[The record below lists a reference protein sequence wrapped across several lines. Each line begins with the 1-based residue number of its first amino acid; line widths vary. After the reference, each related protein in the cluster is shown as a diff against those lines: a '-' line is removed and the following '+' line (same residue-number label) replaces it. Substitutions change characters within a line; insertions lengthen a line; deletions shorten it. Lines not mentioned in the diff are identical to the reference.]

1 MFVLKKRKYTWL
13 DMYRIPFSCAP
24 VSTVLVTIQKAVTAL
39 VNIFQVIVVAEF
51 LDSTIDAVLHK
62 NYDRKLILWFVL
74 MLLMVSWKR
83 VSYNIG
89 RLFTS
94 HFVTMGNRQVL
105 QEFTKKRNR
114 LEYYLLEDPAAEEL
128 TNRVVN
134 RLERNLEELLQ
145 RFVNF
150 FVIYIPRIAGVLLI
164 IAAHVWWLAIV
175 VMVMVVP
182 LVFIS
187 LRGGQ
192 KIYRANEEA
201 AVYERRHKYLFE
213 VLTGRETTEERSLFG
228 YSGPVNEQ
236 WYHQYDTA
244 RKINVKAETV
254 FMINMQGG
262 SIITSVLASAV
273 SLIMIPLTASG
284 ALSVGLFISLS
295 TAIYDL
301 VNLMGWEMT
310 RAVAQ
315 IARYREYMKD
325 LTAFA
330 ALPERQ
336 GAFGDVEAS
345 GQQGISG
352 QQEASGQR
360 EASRQRE
367 ISGQRGTSRRTEM
380 WHPGTVSGRGKGQ
393 PQIPRLQTLEFRHVT
408 FRYPGTEVD
417 ILKDFSMELRE
428 GVHYAIVG
436 ENGAGKSTLIKLLTG
451 LYRDYGGEILY
462 NGMEMRSFPQEQ
474 WFRIFSCVFQDF
486 ARYYLSVRE
495 NICLGA
501 GEMEFQA
508 EEGHNRDAGTQR
520 TADGDRESRMYK
532 VTQQIGLQ
540 DAVSSLKYGYETRLG
555 KLDEDSADLSGGQW
569 QRVAMARALMND
581 APILLLDEPTAALDP
596 VSESALYEK
605 FGDIS
610 RGRTT
615 IFISHR
621 LGSTKLSDHIFVLKD
636 GCVREQG
643 SHEELMAAGGIYAS
657 MYETQQ
663 SWYTGEKC
671 VENF

>member
-1 MFVLKKRKYTWL
+1 MFVLKKRRYTWL

-24 VSTVLVTIQKAVTAL
+24 VSTVLVTVQKAITAL
-39 VNIFQVIVVAEF
+39 ANIFQVIVVAKF
-51 LDSTIDAVLHK
+51 LDGTIDAVMHK
-62 NYDRKLILWFVL
+62 NYDEKLILWFVL

-105 QEFTKKRNR
+105 QEFTRKRNR
-114 LEYYLLEDPAAEEL
+114 LEYYLLEDPATEEL

-134 RLERNLEELLQ
+134 KLERNLEELLQ

-150 FVIYIPRIAGVLLI
+150 FVIYIPRIIGVLLI
-164 IAAHVWWLAIV
+164 IASHVWWLAIV
-175 VMVMVVP
+175 VMVMAVP
-182 LVFIS
+182 LVLIS

-192 KIYRANEEA
+192 KIYRAGEEA
-201 AVYERRHKYLFE
+201 AVYERRHRYLFD
-213 VLTGRETTEERSLFG
+213 VLTGRESTEERSLFG
-228 YSGPVNEQ
+228 YGGAVNGQ
-236 WYHQYDTA
+236 WHRQYDTA
-244 RKINVKAETV
+244 RKINMKAEAIFTL
-254 FMINMQGG
+254 NMQGG
-262 SIITSVLASAV
+262 SIITSILASAV

-301 VNLMGWEMT
+301 VNLMGWGMT
-310 RAVAQ
+310 KAVAQ

-336 GAFGDVEAS
+336 EAVKENGAPGES
-345 GQQGISG
+345 GGVKTLQTGI
-352 QQEASGQR
+352 
-360 EASRQRE
+360 
-367 ISGQRGTSRRTEM
+367 
-380 WHPGTVSGRGKGQ
+380 PK
-393 PQIPRLQTLEFRHVT
+393 LQTLEFRHVT

-417 ILKDFSMELRE
+417 ILKDFSMELRD

-451 LYRDYGGEILY
+451 LYREYEGEILY
-462 NGMEMRSFPQEQ
+462 NGVEMRTFPQEQ
-474 WFRIFSCVFQDF
+474 WFRIYSCVFQDF
-486 ARYYLSVRE
+486 AKYYLSVKE

-501 GEMEFQA
+501 GDMEFGM
-508 EEGHNRDAGTQR
+508 EGESHGQGTGKGFQEHG
-520 TADGDRESRMYK
+520 TTEGFHGHGDGADGSSEVGARELPEDNLETRMK
-532 VTQQIGLQ
+532 EVTRQLGLQ
-540 DAVSSLKYGYETRLG
+540 EAISSLKYGYETRLG
-555 KLDEDSADLSGGQW
+555 KLDEDSVDLSGGQW

-581 APILLLDEPTAALDP
+581 APVLLLDEPTAALDP
-596 VSESALYEK
+596 ISESALYEK
-605 FGDIS
+605 FGEIS
-610 RGRTT
+610 KGHTT

-621 LGSTKLSDHIFVLKD
+621 LGSTKLSNHIFVLKD

-643 SHEELMAAGGIYAS
+643 SHEELMAAGGIYAA

-663 SWYTGEKC
+663 SWYVKEEGGEA
-671 VENF
+671 

>member
-24 VSTVLVTIQKAVTAL
+24 VSTVLVTVQKALTAL
-39 VNIFQVIVVAEF
+39 ANVFQVIVVAEF
-51 LDSTIDAVLHK
+51 LDRTIEAVV
-62 NYDRKLILWFVL
+62 YGSFDRSIILWFAL

-105 QEFTKKRNR
+105 QEFTKKRTR
-114 LEYYLLEDPAAEEL
+114 LEYYLLEDPATEEL

-134 RLERNLEELLQ
+134 KLDRNLEELLQ

-150 FVIYIPRIAGVLLI
+150 FVVYIPRIVGVLLI
-164 IAAHVWWLAIV
+164 IASHVWWLAIV
-175 VMVMVVP
+175 VMAAAVP
-182 LVFIS
+182 LIFIS
-187 LRGGQ
+187 LRGGR
-192 KIYRANEEA
+192 KIYRASEEA

-228 YSGPVNEQ
+228 YSGPVNAQ

-244 RKINVKAETV
+244 RKINMKAGAV
-254 FMINMQGG
+254 FIVNMQGG
-262 SIITSVLASAV
+262 SIITSILASAV

-336 GAFGDVEAS
+336 EAAREPEAFDGQAVFAGKQAQRKEKAS
-345 GQQGISG
+345 LEIKPQT
-352 QQEASGQR
+352 
-360 EASRQRE
+360 RQD
-367 ISGQRGTSRRTEM
+367 
-380 WHPGTVSGRGKGQ
+380 
-393 PQIPRLQTLEFRHVT
+393 IPRLRTLEFRHVT
-408 FRYPGTEVD
+408 FRYPGTETD
-417 ILKDFSMELRE
+417 ILKDLSMELKE

-451 LYRDYGGEILY
+451 LYREYEGEILY
-462 NGMEMRSFPQEQ
+462 NGVEMRTFPQEQ

-486 ARYYLSVRE
+486 ARYYLSVEE
-495 NICLGA
+495 NILLGA
-501 GEMEFQA
+501 GDMELEPDGDAWKTA
-508 EEGHNRDAGTQR
+508 EEDLRIR
-520 TADGDRESRMYK
+520 MRE
-532 VTQQIGLQ
+532 VTGQLGLK
-540 DAVSSLKYGYETRLG
+540 DAVETLKYGYQTRLG
-555 KLDEDSADLSGGQW
+555 KLDEDSVDLSGGQW

-581 APILLLDEPTAALDP
+581 APMLLLDEPTAALDP
-596 VSESALYEK
+596 ISESKLYEE
-605 FGDIS
+605 FGEIS
-610 RGRTT
+610 RNHTT

-621 LGSTKLSDHIFVLKD
+621 LGSTKLSNHIFVLKD

-643 SHEELMAAGGIYAS
+643 SHDELMAMGGIYAA

-663 SWYTGEKC
+663 SWYIKEEGGEI
-671 VENF
+671 

>member
-24 VSTVLVTIQKAVTAL
+24 VSTVLVTLQKAVTAL
-39 VNIFQVIVVAEF
+39 VNVFQVIVVAEF
-51 LDSTIDAVLHK
+51 LDGAIAAVVHK
-62 NYDRKLILWFVL
+62 SYDKKLILWFVL

-89 RLFTS
+89 SLFTG
-94 HFVTMGNRQVL
+94 HFVTVGNRQVL
-105 QEFTKKRNR
+105 QEFTKKRTR
-114 LEYYLLEDPAAEEL
+114 LDYYLLEDPATEEL
-128 TNRVVN
+128 TNRVAN
-134 RLERNLEELLQ
+134 RLEVNLSEMLQ

-150 FVIYIPRIAGVLLI
+150 FVIYIPRIVGVLLI

-175 VMVMVVP
+175 VVVMAVP

-187 LRGGQ
+187 LRGGR
-192 KIYRANEEA
+192 KIYRAGEEA

-228 YSGPVNEQ
+228 YGGAVNAQ
-236 WYHQYDTA
+236 WYQQYDTA
-244 RKINVKAETV
+244 RKINMKAEAV
-254 FMINMQGG
+254 FTANVEGG
-262 SIITSVLASAV
+262 SIITSILASTV
-273 SLIMIPLTASG
+273 SLIMVPLTASG

-310 RAVAQ
+310 RAVSQ

-336 GAFGDVEAS
+336 EVPDGAESNEDRKAPGGTQSREFRGKIGGAEDVSCQSAS
-345 GQQGISG
+345 GGSK
-352 QQEASGQR
+352 AQR
-360 EASRQRE
+360 QD
-367 ISGQRGTSRRTEM
+367 
-380 WHPGTVSGRGKGQ
+380 
-393 PQIPRLQTLEFRHVT
+393 IP
-408 FRYPGTEVD
+408 
-417 ILKDFSMELRE
+417 
-428 GVHYAIVG
+428 
-436 ENGAGKSTLIKLLTG
+436 KLLTG
-451 LYRDYGGEILY
+451 LYREYDGEILY
-462 NGMEMRSFPQEQ
+462 NGREMRTFPQED

-486 ARYYLSVRE
+486 ARYYLSVEE

-501 GEMEFQA
+501 GDMESGA
-508 EEGHNRDAGTQR
+508 EGENRAEGGLRA
-520 TADGDRESRMYK
+520 RMQE
-532 VTQQIGLQ
+532 VTEQIGLKP
-540 DAVSSLKYGYETRLG
+540 AVSALKYGYGTRLG
-555 KLDEDSADLSGGQW
+555 KLDEDSVDLSGGQW
-569 QRVAMARALMND
+569 QRLAMARALMND
-581 APILLLDEPTAALDP
+581 SPVLLLDEPTAALDP
-596 VSESALYEK
+596 ISESALYEK
-605 FGDIS
+605 FGEIS
-610 RGRTT
+610 RDRTT

-643 SHEELMAAGGIYAS
+643 SHEELMAEGGIYAA

-663 SWYTGEKC
+663 SWYSKEEG
-671 VENF
+671 VEA

>member
-1 MFVLKKRKYTWL
+1 MFILKKRKYTWL

-24 VSTVLVTIQKAVTAL
+24 VSTVLVTLQKAVTAL

-51 LDSTIDAVLHK
+51 LDGTIDAVMHK
-62 NYDRKLILWFVL
+62 NYDRKLIVWFVL

-89 RLFTS
+89 RLFTN
-94 HFVTMGNRQVL
+94 HFVIAGNRQVL
-105 QEFTKKRNR
+105 REFTKKRNR
-114 LEYYLLEDPAAEEL
+114 LEYYLLEDPATEEL

-134 RLERNLEELLQ
+134 KLERNLEELLQ

-150 FVIYIPRIAGVLLI
+150 FVIYIPRIIGVLLI

-175 VMVMVVP
+175 VMVMAVP

-201 AVYERRHKYLFE
+201 AVYERRHKYLFD

-228 YSGPVNEQ
+228 YSGPVNAQ

-244 RKINVKAETV
+244 RKINLKAEAV
-254 FMINMQGG
+254 FTLNMQGG
-262 SIITSVLASAV
+262 SIITSILASAV

-284 ALSVGLFISLS
+284 ALSVGMFISLS

-301 VNLMGWEMT
+301 VKLMGWEMT

-325 LTAFA
+325 LTSFA

-336 GAFGDVEAS
+336 EAS
-345 GQQGISG
+345 GESEVSEG
-352 QQEASGQR
+352 
-360 EASRQRE
+360 
-367 ISGQRGTSRRTEM
+367 RGTFEEAELRHGMT
-380 WHPGTVSGRGKGQ
+380 SGERKEQ
-393 PQIPRLQTLEFRHVT
+393 QLENAFRQTKSQLRQEIPRLQTLEFRHVT
-408 FRYPGTEVD
+408 FHYPGTEVD
-417 ILKDFSMELRE
+417 ILKDFSMELRN

-451 LYRDYGGEILY
+451 LYRDYEGEILY
-462 NGMEMRSFPQEQ
+462 NGMEMRTFPQEQ

-486 ARYYLSVRE
+486 ARYYLSVKE
-495 NICLGA
+495 NICLGV
-501 GEMEFQA
+501 GDMEFEEDEAVRRTIEGGAGSRGQETA
-508 EEGHNRDAGTQR
+508 E
-520 TADGDRESRMYK
+520 GDMEARMRK
-532 VTQQIGLQ
+532 VMRQLGLQ
-540 DAVSSLKYGYETRLG
+540 DAVSALRYGYETRLG
-555 KLDEDSADLSGGQW
+555 KLDEDSVDLSGGQW

-581 APILLLDEPTAALDP
+581 APVLLLDEPTAALDP
-596 VSESALYEK
+596 ISESELYEE
-605 FGDIS
+605 FGEIS
-610 RGRTT
+610 KGHTT

-621 LGSTKLSDHIFVLKD
+621 LGSTKLSNHIFVLKD

-643 SHEELMAAGGIYAS
+643 SHEELMAVGGIYAA

-663 SWYTGEKC
+663 SWYVKEEGGEA
-671 VENF
+671 

>member
-24 VSTVLVTIQKAVTAL
+24 VSTVLVTVQKAITAL
-39 VNIFQVIVVAEF
+39 ANIFQVIVVAKF
-51 LDSTIDAVLHK
+51 LDGTIDAVMHG

-94 HFVTMGNRQVL
+94 HFVIMGNRQVL

-114 LEYYLLEDPAAEEL
+114 LEYYLLEDPDTEEL

-134 RLERNLEELLQ
+134 KLERNLEELLQ

-150 FVIYIPRIAGVLLI
+150 FVVYIPRITGVLLI
-164 IAAHVWWLAIV
+164 IASRVWWLAIV
-175 VMVMVVP
+175 VMVMAVP

-192 KIYRANEEA
+192 KIYRASEEA
-201 AVYERRHKYLFE
+201 AVYERRHRYLFD

-228 YSGPVNEQ
+228 YGGAINRQ
-236 WYHQYDTA
+236 WYRQYDTA
-244 RKINVKAETV
+244 RKIHMKAEAV
-254 FMINMQGG
+254 FTLNMQGG
-262 SIITSVLASAV
+262 SLITSILASAV

-284 ALSVGLFISLS
+284 ALSVGFFISLS

-336 GAFGDVEAS
+336 ETEGRTSGEAKARPDRK
-345 GQQGISG
+345 
-352 QQEASGQR
+352 ASEG
-360 EASRQRE
+360 EGLPLPE
-367 ISGQRGTSRRTEM
+367 
-380 WHPGTVSGRGKGQ
+380 
-393 PQIPRLQTLEFRHVT
+393 IPRLQSLEFRHVT
-408 FRYPGTEVD
+408 FRYPGTGVD
-417 ILKDFSMELRE
+417 ILKDFSMELKD

-451 LYRDYGGEILY
+451 LYREYEGEILY
-462 NGMEMRSFPQEQ
+462 NGMEMRTFPQEQ
-474 WFRIFSCVFQDF
+474 WFRIYSCVFQDF
-486 ARYYLSVRE
+486 ARYYLSVKE
-495 NICLGA
+495 NICLG
-501 GEMEFQA
+501 
-508 EEGHNRDAGTQR
+508 T
-520 TADGDRESRMYK
+520 GDMDLDNDDIEIRMKK
-532 VTQQIGLQ
+532 VTRQLGLQ
-540 DAVSSLKYGYETRLG
+540 DDVSSLKYGYETRLG
-555 KLDEDSADLSGGQW
+555 KLDEDSVDLSGGQW

-581 APILLLDEPTAALDP
+581 APVLLLDEPTAALDP
-596 VSESALYEK
+596 ISESALYEK
-605 FGDIS
+605 FGEIS
-610 RGRTT
+610 RGHTT

-621 LGSTKLSDHIFVLKD
+621 LGSTRLSDHIFVLKD

-643 SHEELMAAGGIYAS
+643 SHEELMAAGGIYAA

-663 SWYTGEKC
+663 SWYAGE
-671 VENF
+671 EGGEA

>member
-13 DMYRIPFSCAP
+13 DMYRIPFCCAP

-51 LDSTIDAVLHK
+51 LDGTIDVVLQK
-62 NYDRKLILWFVL
+62 SYDNEIVLWFVL

-89 RLFTS
+89 RLFTN

-105 QEFTKKRNR
+105 QELTKKRTR
-114 LEYYLLEDPAAEEL
+114 LEYCLLEDPGTEEL

-134 RLERNLEELLQ
+134 RLDRNLGEFLQ
-145 RFVNF
+145 RFTNF
-150 FVIYIPRIAGVLLI
+150 FVVYIPRIVGVLLI
-164 IAAHVWWLAIV
+164 IASHVWWLAIV
-175 VMVMVVP
+175 VVAVAVP
-182 LVFIS
+182 LIFIS
-187 LRGGQ
+187 LKGGQ

-201 AVYERRHKYLFE
+201 AVYERRHKYLFDL
-213 VLTGRETTEERSLFG
+213 LTGRETTEERSLFG
-228 YSGPVNEQ
+228 YSGPVNAQ

-244 RKINVKAETV
+244 RKINMKAEAV
-254 FMINMQGG
+254 FTINMQGG
-262 SIITSVLASAV
+262 SMITSILASAV
-273 SLIMIPLTASG
+273 SLIMAPLTVSG
-284 ALSVGLFISLS
+284 ILSVGMFISLS

-336 GAFGDVEAS
+336 ENPGACLKNHS
-345 GQQGISG
+345 
-352 QQEASGQR
+352 
-360 EASRQRE
+360 
-367 ISGQRGTSRRTEM
+367 
-380 WHPGTVSGRGKGQ
+380 PG
-393 PQIPRLQTLEFRHVT
+393 LQTLEFRHVT
-408 FRYPGTEVD
+408 FCYPGTETA
-417 ILKDFSMELRE
+417 ILKDFSMELKE
-428 GVHYAIVG
+428 GVHYAVVG

-451 LYRDYGGEILY
+451 LYREYEGEILY
-462 NGMEMRSFPQEQ
+462 NGREMRTFPQEE

-486 ARYYLSVRE
+486 ARYYLSVEE

-501 GEMEFQA
+501 GDMEPEASGDVFRAQ
-508 EEGHNRDAGTQR
+508 
-520 TADGDRESRMYK
+520 DGLRARMQE
-532 VTQQIGLQ
+532 VTEKIGLQ
-540 DAVSSLKYGYETRLG
+540 PAVSALKYGYATRLG
-555 KLDEDSADLSGGQW
+555 KLDEDSVDLSGGQW
-569 QRVAMARALMND
+569 QRLAMARALMND
-581 APILLLDEPTAALDP
+581 APVLLLDEPTAALDP
-596 VSESALYEK
+596 ISESLLYEK
-605 FGDIS
+605 FGEIS
-610 RGRTT
+610 RDRTT

-621 LGSTKLSDHIFVLKD
+621 LGSTRLSDHIFVLKD

-643 SHEELMAAGGIYAS
+643 CHEELMAEGGIYAA

-663 SWYTGEKC
+663 SWYSKEEGGRH
-671 VENF
+671 NG